1 MAAVAG
7 VTGPSGVAGPSG
19 VTGPSGVAGPS
30 GPESVVPSVR
40 VLIVDDDALVRAG
53 LSMILGGLPD
63 LTVVGEAADGSEVPA
78 AVAAYAPDV
87 VLMDIRMPRVDGLTA
102 TEALRAQPHP
112 PEVLVLTTFDA
123 DEQVL
128 RALRAGAAGFLLKDT
143 PPAEIVHAVRRV
155 AAGEATLSP
164 TVTRTLI
171 AHVTA
176 ATPGPVGPDPRRER
190 ALRLLTGL
198 SERERQVAVALGR
211 GQTNAE
217 IAGELF
223 MSVATVK
230 AYVSRLLTRLDLNN
244 RVQVALLVHDAGLV

>member
-7 VTGPSGVAGPSG
+7 VTAP
-19 VTGPSGVAGPS
+19 PS
-30 GPESVVPSVR
+30 GPGSPDVPSAHGSLGSTGGAGPVR

-63 LTVVGEAADGSEVPA
+63 LRVVGEAADGGEVPA

-87 VLMDIRMPRVDGLTA
+87 VLMDIRMPRVDGLAA
-102 TEALRAQPHP
+102 TEALRGQPNP

-143 PPAEIVHAVRRV
+143 PPVDIVHAIRRV
-155 AAGEATLSP
+155 AGGEAMLSP
-164 TVTRTLI
+164 SVTRTLI
-171 AHVTA
+171 NHVTA
-176 ATPGPVGPDPRRER
+176 ANPGPPGPDPRRER
-190 ALRLLTGL
+190 ALRLLAAL
-198 SERERQVAVALGR
+198 SERERQVAIALGR
-211 GQTNAE
+211 GYTNAE

-244 RVQVALLVHDAGLV
+244 RVQVALLVHDADLV

>member
-1 MAAVAG
+1 MAG
-7 VTGPSGVAGPSG
+7 VTGPAGG
-19 VTGPSGVAGPS
+19 AGEATAP
-30 GPESVVPSVR
+30 VR

-63 LTVVGEAADGSEVPA
+63 LRVVGEAADGGEVPA
-78 AVAAYAPDV
+78 AIAAYAPDV

-102 TEALRAQPHP
+102 TEALRARPHP

-143 PPAEIVHAVRRV
+143 PPAEIVRAVRRV

-171 AHVTA
+171 DHVTA
-176 ATPGPVGPDPRRER
+176 AAPGRTGPDPRRER
-190 ALRLLTGL
+190 ALRLLDGL
-198 SERERQVAVALGR
+198 SERERQVAVALGQGR
-211 GQTNAE
+211 SNAE

-244 RVQVALLVHDAGLV
+244 RVQVALLVHDADLA

>member
-1 MAAVAG
+1 MAGASG
-7 VTGPSGVAGPSG
+7 VTGPSGVAGQSG
-19 VTGPSGVAGPS
+19 VTGPS

-63 LTVVGEAADGSEVPA
+63 LTVVGEAADGGEVPA

-87 VLMDIRMPRVDGLTA
+87 VLMDIRMPRVDGLAA

-143 PPAEIVHAVRRV
+143 APAEIVHAVRRV

-190 ALRLLTGL
+190 ALRLLSGL

-230 AYVSRLLTRLDLNN
+230 AYVSRLLTRLNLNN
-244 RVQVALLVHDAGLV
+244 RVQVALLVHDAGLA